1 MTVLTVDTQGLFFDS
16 MSLHSVD
23 ANVYGLTV
31 TVATASGEPFWQHTI
46 TDQKN
51 IHTFDIHEEA
61 LVHFP
66 IKIVSTFS
74 YNGEPA
80 ALFHVE
86 YLFEVVNEF
95 IIVEGRYTI
104 SGNRK
109 PEMYFEKAEN
119 RALFAPYMSKIK
131 YLIVEEIPPRPD
143 DYIDPQLHAWM
154 EPLAYDAFWGEHYQ
168 RQIVKQFIDVNAKTI
183 YLCLDADEIPNRDV
197 VAQFR
202 DARLYES
209 TFSRKIRL
217 EMLYFSFNFHW
228 TDTDT
233 WTPPY
238 AVNTVGYLA
247 ERDMVVARDVNSDRS
262 VYIPSAGWHLSYF
275 FSRPDVARKVESFA
289 HRELDE
295 AVYKGDGHIDRC
307 LREGWDLFMRQKL
320 RRVDVEGSAQV
331 LPEGWKAFHEAI
343 LRMQQILPDGKGDGD
358 AQEVR
363 VS

>member
-1 MTVLTVDTQGLFFDS
+1 MLTYEGTIDDSTKNVESCNDGCMTTACQISNDQRSAMTVLTVDTQGLFFDS

-143 DYIDPQLHAWM
+143 DYIDAQLHAWM
-154 EPLAYDAFWGEHYQ
+154 KPVSYDAFWRDHYQ
-168 RQIVKQFIDVNAKTI
+168 RYHVRNFIDRDAKAI

-202 DARLYES
+202 DEWMYDMAFAHQKVRFMMYMMYYNFNWTES
-209 TFSRKIRL
+209 
-217 EMLYFSFNFHW
+217 NVWNHA
-228 TDTDT
+228 
-233 WTPPY
+233 Y
-238 AVNTVGYLA
+238 AVTTEQFLA
-247 ERDMVVARDVNSDRS
+247 ITDFV
-262 VYIPSAGWHLSYF
+262 
-275 FSRPDVARKVESFA
+275 
-289 HRELDE
+289 
-295 AVYKGDGHIDRC
+295 
-307 LREGWDLFMRQKL
+307 
-320 RRVDVEGSAQV
+320 QV
-331 LPEGWKAFHEAI
+331 RLNVHC
-343 LRMQQILPDGKGDGD
+343 
-358 AQEVR
+358 
-363 VS
+363 